1 MSDWESKTAITELIN
16 NYTGAAGRL
25 DIGEFSAFFLE
36 DAEVHGVAS
45 LLGQPEPL
53 RGKEAIAGFFGP
65 LFLGLDW
72 LVQQNTT
79 TDIRIDREGRWA
91 KVSTNIVEMAQP
103 SGRGIVTMIG
113 RYDDE
118 VELSGTRW
126 RFRKRVLTP
135 FSFTTQ
141 ASPEA

>member
-1 MSDWESKTAITELIN
+1 MSQWEQKAAIGELIN

-25 DIGEFSAFFLE
+25 DIEEFAAFFLDE
-36 DAEVHGVAS
+36 AEVHGVAG

-53 RGKEAIAGFFGP
+53 RGKAGIAGFFGP
-65 LFLGLDW
+65 LFQGIDW

-79 TDIRIDREGRWA
+79 TDIRIDSDGRRA
-91 KVSTNIVEMAQP
+91 SASTNIVELAQP
-103 SGRGIVTMIG
+103 AGREMIVMIG

-118 VELSGTRW
+118 IELTGAGW

-135 FSFTTQ
+135 FRFSTVPNPPQ
-141 ASPEA
+141 